1 MKISKRVSELL
12 SGQGFQ
18 YSNFQR
24 GIIPS
29 KNKWSYDTCS
39 PHNCVKNA
47 GRVMVLVLCI
57 SSDHALYLY
66 KVS

>member
-12 SGQGFQ
+12 SGHDFQ

-24 GIIPS
+24 RIS
-29 KNKWSYDTCS
+29 HKN
-39 PHNCVKNA
+39 V
-47 GRVMVLVLCI
+47 GRVMVLVLCTL
-57 SSDHALYLY
+57 SDDVLYLY